1 MVVALRAH
9 PAGAPPEAPA
19 TRPVTTGALAA
30 AAVAGSGAW
39 VRDARAELVPVR
51 LRAGYVRREVD
62 PVLDRAARELDAR
75 GRGDARRM
83 TARDVRDARF
93 TVTRWRTGYPQA
105 DVDALLARVA
115 LALGD

>member
-1 MVVALRAH
+1 
-9 PAGAPPEAPA
+9 
-19 TRPVTTGALAA
+19 
-30 AAVAGSGAW
+30 
-39 VRDARAELVPVR
+39 
-51 LRAGYVRREVD
+51 
-62 PVLDRAARELDAR
+62 
-75 GRGDARRM
+75 M